1 MFRVGSWLLLGSL
14 AATGGGEPPPVVAT
28 FSIVAFDKEAGEW
41 GVAVQSKFF
50 GVGAVVPY
58 ARAGVGAIATQA
70 RANPTY
76 GPEGLERLRG
86 GASAED
92 VVKQLVGQDPDRD
105 VRQLGVVDAQGRA
118 SAWTGAKCMAW
129 AGHVTGEGFTCQGNI
144 LAGEPV
150 VQDMARAFQESKG
163 PLAER
168 LLLALEAG
176 QKAGGDKRG
185 MQSAAIVVV
194 RAGGGY
200 GGKNDR
206 FLDLRVEDHAEPI
219 AELRRLVGLHRRT
232 FRSSWRPAGEP
243 EGKR

>member
-1 MFRVGSWLLLGSL
+1 MGASVEESP
-14 AATGGGEPPPVVAT
+14 TVAT
-28 FSIVAFDKEAGEW
+28 FSIVAFDQEAGEW
-41 GVAVQSKFF
+41 GVAVQSRFL

-58 ARAGVGAIATQA
+58 ARAGAGVIATQA

-76 GPEGLERLRG
+76 GPEGLERLSA
-86 GASAED
+86 GASAEE
-92 VVKQLVGQDPDRD
+92 VVKQLVEKDPDRD
-105 VRQLGVVDAQGRA
+105 VRQLGIVDAQGRA
-118 SAWTGAKCMAW
+118 FAWTGSKCMAW

-150 VQDMARAFQESKG
+150 VQEMARACKESKG
-163 PLAER
+163 RLAER

-185 MQSAAIVVV
+185 MQSAAIVIV

-219 AELRRLVGLHRRT
+219 VELRRLVELHRRT
-232 FRSSWRPAGEP
+232 FRSSWRRSGEP
-243 EGKR
+243 EERR